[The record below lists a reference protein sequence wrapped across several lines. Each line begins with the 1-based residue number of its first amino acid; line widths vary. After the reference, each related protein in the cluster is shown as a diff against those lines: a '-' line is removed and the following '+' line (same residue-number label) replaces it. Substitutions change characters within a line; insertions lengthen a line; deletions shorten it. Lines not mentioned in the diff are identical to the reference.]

1 MKRFIAFTLVI
12 GVLFAINTDA
22 SAQAGT
28 VNYLKSQY
36 GNNTDTVGGSDTKY
50 MRIAAA
56 NPVSGWQKAITF
68 AVTLT
73 EISGNTGGTL
83 SLQASLDGT
92 NWYNA
97 YESRDS
103 AYTFTPADVASQ
115 TFNFRLT
122 EIRDRWYRVKYVGT
136 GTMSTII
143 AGRFLY

>member
-1 MKRFIAFTLVI
+1 MKKIFAFILVV
-12 GVLFAINTDA
+12 GALFAANVTA

-36 GNNTDTVGGSDTKY
+36 SNNTDTVVNTATKY
-50 MRIAAA
+50 MRVAAA
-56 NPVSGWQKAITF
+56 APIGGYQKAITF

-73 EISGNTGGTL
+73 EISDTTGGTL
-83 SLQASLDGT
+83 TLEASLDGT

-122 EIRDRWYRVKYVGT
+122 DIRDRWYRVKYVGS

-143 AGRFLY
+143 AGRYLY